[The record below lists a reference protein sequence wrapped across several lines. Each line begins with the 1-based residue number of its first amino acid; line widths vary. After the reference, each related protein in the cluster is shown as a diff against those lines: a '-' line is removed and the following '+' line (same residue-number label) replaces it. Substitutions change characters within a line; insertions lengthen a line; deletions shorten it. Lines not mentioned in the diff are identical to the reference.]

1 MKPLTGPHVW
11 RAADLAADRS
21 WAFDLEPAEIAS
33 LEAGRF
39 DLPRLD
45 DVRAGLDRGRGLA
58 LVRGLPVARYGE
70 ETAAAIFAG
79 LGGALG
85 ITVSQSYK
93 GDRIGHVRDVG
104 EAGRYYTVGGALEM
118 HMDPVDVV
126 GLLCLKKAVRGGESR
141 IASSAAAHNAVL
153 AERPDLMP
161 FLRRGFHY
169 TSRQEDKADGA
180 PPVTPWRVPV
190 FGEIDGRFAAF
201 LLPIAIRN
209 AEREGAG
216 LSPAEREALDVLG
229 RMAARDDLAFGMDLE
244 PGDMQ
249 FLNNRLVLHGRAD
262 YRDAPEPDRKR
273 HMLRLWLMIPDW
285 PPRPAHMNM
294 HARHDRAGGGIAP
307 KTPVATGG
315 RP

>member
-1 MKPLTGPHVW
+1 MKPLTGPHFW

-21 WAFDLEPAEIAS
+21 WCIDLAPAEIAS

-45 DVRAGLDRGRGLA
+45 EVRSGLENGRGLA

-70 ETAAAIFAG
+70 ETAAAIFSG
-79 LGGALG
+79 IGDALG
-85 ITVSQSYK
+85 IAVSQSYK
-93 GDRIGHVRDVG
+93 GDRIGHVRDIG

-126 GLLCLKKAVRGGESR
+126 GLLCLKRAVSGGASR
-141 IASSAAAHNAVL
+141 IASSAAVHNAVL
-153 AERPDLMP
+153 EERPDLMP

-169 TSRQEDKADGA
+169 TSRQEDKAAGA

-209 AEREGAG
+209 AEREGAA

-229 RMAARDDLAFGMDLE
+229 RTAARDELAFEMDLE

-249 FLNNRLVLHGRAD
+249 FLNNRLILHGRAD
-262 YRDAPEPDRKR
+262 YRDSPDPARKR
-273 HMLRLWLMIPDW
+273 HMLRLWLMVPDW
-285 PPRPAHMNM
+285 PPRPANMNM
-294 HARHDRAGGGIAP
+294 HARHDRAAGGIAP
-307 KTPVATGG
+307 KTSVETGD

>member
-1 MKPLTGPHVW
+1 MKPAEGPHVW

-21 WAFDLEPAEIAS
+21 WAFDLAPAEIAS

-45 DVRAGLDRGRGLA
+45 EVCAGLERGRGLA

-70 ETAAAIFAG
+70 EAATAIFSG
-79 LGGALG
+79 IGDALG
-85 ITVSQSYK
+85 IAVSQSYR
-93 GDRIGHVRDVG
+93 GDRIGHVRDIG

-141 IASSAAAHNAVL
+141 IASSAAVHNAVL
-153 AERPDLMP
+153 AERPDLVP
-161 FLRRGFHY
+161 VLRRGFHY
-169 TSRQEDKADGA
+169 TSRQEDKAAGA
-180 PPVTPWRVPV
+180 PPVTPHRVPV

-209 AEREGAG
+209 AEKAGAP
-216 LSPAEREALDVLG
+216 LSPLEREALEAVA
-229 RMAARDDLAFGMDLE
+229 RIAAGPEHACEMDLE

-249 FLNNRLVLHGRAD
+249 FLNNRLILHGRAD
-262 YRDAPEPDRKR
+262 YRDSPDPDRKR
-273 HMLRLWLMIPDW
+273 HMLRLWLMMPDW
-285 PPRPAHMNM
+285 PPRPETMTM

-307 KTPVATGG
+307 KTSVATGG

>member
-1 MKPLTGPHVW
+1 MSPAEGPHVW

-21 WAFDLEPAEIAS
+21 WAFDLAPAEIAS

-45 DVRAGLDRGRGLA
+45 KVRIGLERGRGLA

-70 ETAAAIFAG
+70 ETAAAIFTG
-79 LGGALG
+79 IGDALG
-85 ITVSQSYK
+85 IAVSQSYR
-93 GDRIGHVRDVG
+93 GDRIGHVRDIG

-141 IASSAAAHNAVL
+141 IASSAAVHNAVL
-153 AERPDLMP
+153 AERPDLVP
-161 FLRRGFHY
+161 VLRRGFHY
-169 TSRQEDKADGA
+169 TSRQEDKAAGA
-180 PPVTPWRVPV
+180 PPVTPHRVPV

-209 AEREGAG
+209 AEKAGAP
-216 LSPAEREALDVLG
+216 LSPLEHEALETVA
-229 RMAARDDLAFGMDLE
+229 RTAARPDLAYEMDLE

-249 FLNNRLVLHGRAD
+249 FLNNRLILHGRAD
-262 YRDAPEPDRKR
+262 YRDAPDPDRKR
-273 HMLRLWLMIPDW
+273 HMLRLWLMMPDW
-285 PPRPAHMNM
+285 PPRPETMTM

-307 KTPVATGG
+307 QPSVATGD

>member
-1 MKPLTGPHVW
+1 MKPADGPHVW
-11 RAADLAADRS
+11 RAAALAADKS
-21 WAFDLEPAEIAS
+21 WTFELTPAELAS

-39 DLPRLD
+39 DLLRLD
-45 DVRAGLDRGRGLA
+45 EVRAGLERGRGLA
-58 LVRGLPVARYGE
+58 LVRRLPVARYGE
-70 ETAAAIFAG
+70 ETAAAIFSG
-79 LGGALG
+79 IGDALG
-85 ITVSQSYK
+85 TAVSQSYK
-93 GDRIGHVRDVG
+93 GYRIGHVRDIG

-126 GLLCLKKAVRGGESR
+126 GLLCLKKAARGGESR
-141 IASSAAAHNAVL
+141 IASSAAVHNAVL

-169 TSRQEDKADGA
+169 TSRQEDKAAGA

-190 FGEIDGRFAAF
+190 FGDIEGRFAAF

-209 AEREGAG
+209 AEREGAA
-216 LSPAEREALDVLG
+216 LSLAEREALNVLG
-229 RMAARDDLAFGMDLE
+229 RTGARDDLAFGMDLE

-262 YRDAPEPDRKR
+262 YRDSPDPARKR
-273 HMLRLWLMIPDW
+273 HMLRLWLMMPDW

-307 KTPVATGG
+307 KMPVANED

>member
-1 MKPLTGPHVW
+1 MKPAEGPHVW
-11 RAADLAADRS
+11 RAAALAADKS
-21 WAFDLEPAEIAS
+21 WTFELTPAELAS

-39 DLPRLD
+39 DLLRLD
-45 DVRAGLDRGRGLA
+45 EVRAGLERGRGLA

-70 ETAAAIFAG
+70 ETAAAIFSG
-79 LGGALG
+79 IGDALG
-85 ITVSQSYK
+85 TAVSQSYK
-93 GDRIGHVRDVG
+93 GDRIGHVRDIG

-126 GLLCLKKAVRGGESR
+126 GLLCLKKAARGGESR
-141 IASSAAAHNAVL
+141 IASSAAVHNAVL
-153 AERPDLMP
+153 TERPDLMP

-169 TSRQEDKADGA
+169 TSRQEDKAAGA

-190 FGEIDGRFAAF
+190 FGDIEGRFAAF

-209 AEREGAG
+209 AEREGAA
-216 LSPAEREALDVLG
+216 LSPAEREALNVLG
-229 RMAARDDLAFGMDLE
+229 RTGERDDLAFGMDLE

-262 YRDAPEPDRKR
+262 YRDSPDPARKR
-273 HMLRLWLMIPDW
+273 HMLRLWLMMPDW
-285 PPRPAHMNM
+285 PPRPAHMHM

-307 KTPVATGG
+307 KMPVATED

>member
-1 MKPLTGPHVW
+1 MKPAEGPHVW

-21 WAFDLEPAEIAS
+21 WTIELTPAEIAS

-45 DVRAGLDRGRGLA
+45 EVRAGLDNGRGLA

-70 ETAAAIFAG
+70 ETAAAIFSG
-79 LGGALG
+79 LGDELG
-85 ITVSQSYK
+85 IAVSQSYK
-93 GDRIGHVRDVG
+93 GDRLGHVRDIG

-126 GLLCLKKAVRGGESR
+126 GLLCLKKAVSGGESR
-141 IASSAAAHNAVL
+141 VASSAAVHNAVL
-153 AERPDLMP
+153 GARPGLMAC
-161 FLRRGFHY
+161 LRRGFHY
-169 TSRQEDKADGA
+169 TSRQEDKAAGA

-190 FGEIDGRFAAF
+190 FGEIEGRFAAF

-209 AEREGAG
+209 AEREGAP
-216 LSPAEREALDVLG
+216 LSPAEREALEVLG
-229 RMAARDDLAFGMDLE
+229 RTAMRDDLAFGMDLE

-262 YRDAPEPDRKR
+262 YRDSPDPARKR
-273 HMLRLWLMIPDW
+273 HMLRLWLMMPDW

-294 HARHDRAGGGIAP
+294 HARHDRAAGGIAP
-307 KTPVATGG
+307 RTTAATGD

>member
-11 RAADLAADRS
+11 RAADLASDSS
-21 WAFDLEPAEIAS
+21 WRLDLAPAEIAS
-33 LEAGRF
+33 LEVGRF

-45 DVRAGLDRGRGLA
+45 GVRAGLERGRGLA

-70 ETAAAIFAG
+70 EMTAAIFSG
-79 LGGALG
+79 LGEALG
-85 ITVSQSYK
+85 IAVSQSYK
-93 GDRIGHVRDVG
+93 GDRIGHVRDIG

-126 GLLCLKKAVRGGESR
+126 GLLCLKKAVQGGESR
-141 IASSAAAHNAVL
+141 IASSAAVHNAVL
-153 AERPDLMP
+153 AERPDLVP
-161 FLRRGFHY
+161 VLRRGFHY
-169 TSRQEDKADGA
+169 TSREEDKAAGA
-180 PPVTPWRVPV
+180 PPVTPHRVPV

-209 AEREGAG
+209 AEKAG
-216 LSPAEREALDVLG
+216 TPLSPAEREALDVLG
-229 RMAARDDLAFGMDLE
+229 RTAARDDLAYEMDLE

-249 FLNNRLVLHGRAD
+249 FLNNRLILHGRAD
-262 YRDAPEPDRKR
+262 YRDSPDAERKR
-273 HMLRLWLMIPDW
+273 HMLRLWLMMPGW
-285 PPRPAHMNM
+285 PPRPETMTM

-307 KTPVATGG
+307 KTSVAAGD

>member
-11 RAADLAADRS
+11 RAADLAAERS
-21 WAFDLEPAEIAS
+21 WCIDLAPAEIAS

-45 DVRAGLDRGRGLA
+45 GVRAGLERGRGLA

-70 ETAAAIFAG
+70 ETAAAIFGG
-79 LGGALG
+79 LGEALG
-85 ITVSQSYK
+85 IAVSQSYK
-93 GDRIGHVRDVG
+93 GDRIGHVRDIG

-141 IASSAAAHNAVL
+141 IASSAAVHNAVL
-153 AERPDLMP
+153 AERPDLVP
-161 FLRRGFHY
+161 VLHRGFHY
-169 TSRQEDKADGA
+169 TSRQEDKAAGA
-180 PPVTPWRVPV
+180 PPVTPHRVPV

-209 AEREGAG
+209 AEKAGAP
-216 LSPAEREALDVLG
+216 LSLAEREALEAVS
-229 RMAARDDLAFGMDLE
+229 RTAARPDLAFEMDLE

-249 FLNNRLVLHGRAD
+249 FLNNRFILHGRAD
-262 YRDAPEPDRKR
+262 YRDSPDPDRKR
-273 HMLRLWLMIPDW
+273 HMLRLWLMMPGW
-285 PPRPAHMNM
+285 PPRPETMTI

-307 KTPVATGG
+307 KPSVATGD

>member
-1 MKPLTGPHVW
+1 MRAAEGPHVW
-11 RAADLAADRS
+11 RAADLEADRS
-21 WAFDLEPAEIAS
+21 WRFDLAPAEIAA

-39 DLPRLD
+39 NLPRLD
-45 DVRAGLDRGRGLA
+45 ELRAGLECGRGLA

-70 ETAAAIFAG
+70 ETAAAIFSG
-79 LGGALG
+79 LGAALG
-85 ITVSQSYK
+85 VAVSQSYK
-93 GDRIGHVRDVG
+93 GDRLGHVRDIG

-141 IASSAAAHNAVL
+141 IASSAAVHNAVL
-153 AERPDLMP
+153 AERPHLMP
-161 FLRRGFHY
+161 ALCRGFHY
-169 TSRQEDKADGA
+169 TSRQEDKAAGA
-180 PPVTPWRVPV
+180 PPVTPHLVPV

-209 AEREGAG
+209 AEKSGAP
-216 LSPAEREALDVLG
+216 LSTLEREALAAVG
-229 RMAARDDLAFGMDLE
+229 RTAARPILAYEMDLE

-262 YRDAPEPDRKR
+262 YHDSPDPALKR
-273 HMLRLWLMIPDW
+273 HMLRLWLMMPGW
-285 PPRPAHMNM
+285 PPRPETMTM

-307 KTPVATGG
+307 EPSAANGD

>member
-1 MKPLTGPHVW
+1 MRPLTGPHVW

-21 WAFDLEPAEIAS
+21 WCIDLAPAEIAS

-45 DVRAGLDRGRGLA
+45 KVRIGLESRRGLA
-58 LVRGLPVARYGE
+58 LVRGLPVARYRE
-70 ETAAAIFAG
+70 ETAAAIFSG
-79 LGGALG
+79 IGDALG
-85 ITVSQSYK
+85 IAVSQSYR
-93 GDRIGHVRDVG
+93 GDRIGHVRDIG

-141 IASSAAAHNAVL
+141 IASSAAVHNAVL
-153 AERPDLMP
+153 AERPDLVP
-161 FLRRGFHY
+161 VLRRGFHY
-169 TSRQEDKADGA
+169 TSRQEDKAAGA
-180 PPVTPWRVPV
+180 PPVTPHRVPV

-209 AEREGAG
+209 AEKAGAP
-216 LSPAEREALDVLG
+216 LSPLEHEALDAVA
-229 RMAARDDLAFGMDLE
+229 RTAARSDLAYEMDLE

-249 FLNNRLVLHGRAD
+249 FLNNRFILHGRAD
-262 YRDAPEPDRKR
+262 YRDAPDPDRKR
-273 HMLRLWLMIPDW
+273 HMLRLWLMMPDW
-285 PPRPAHMNM
+285 PPRPETMTM

-307 KTPVATGG
+307 QPSAATGD